1 MHDLKDVKREP
12 GESKLKQKE
21 HIRNFTNILN
31 LNRLNIK
38 AWLNAFRLRTLPLA
52 LSSVLMGITA
62 AHIFGFSNM
71 KVSVWALITT
81 TLLQIL
87 SNLAN
92 DYGDAVKGTD
102 NDKRIGPLR
111 TVQSGL
117 ISKSQMKLAIIIFSI
132 LSFAS
137 GLYLLLLSKMST
149 TEISVFILFGILAII
164 AAIKYTVGKKAYGYS
179 GFGDLFVFLFFGL
192 LAVMGTYYLI
202 AGNINWILILPA
214 ISVGFLSTAVLNLN
228 NLRDFEN
235 DKVMGKRTLVV
246 RIGIKYA
253 KLYQT
258 LLINLAFI
266 ALLFFVSVTN
276 QNWVIYLSFL
286 VYPLFLI
293 DLVKIDKEDNL
304 REIDPFLKKTALKT
318 FLLVL
323 VFTLLV
329 FIF

>member
-1 MHDLKDVKREP
+1 MV
-12 GESKLKQKE
+12 
-21 HIRNFTNILN
+21 
-31 LNRLNIK
+31 LNIK
-38 AWLNAFRLRTLPLA
+38 AWLDAFRLRTLPLA
-52 LSSVLMGITA
+52 ISSVLMGITA
-62 AHIFGFSNM
+62 AHIFGFFNI
-71 KVSVWALITT
+71 KVSILAIITT

-92 DYGDAVKGTD
+92 DYGDGVKGTD
-102 NDKRIGPLR
+102 NNKRIGPLR

-117 ISKSQMKLAIIIFSI
+117 ISKSQMKYAIVIFSI

-137 GLYLLLLSKMST
+137 GLSLLLNSKMT
-149 TEISVFILFGILAII
+149 TIELLVFILFGIIAII

-192 LAVMGTYYLI
+192 LAVMGTFYLI
-202 AGNINWILILPA
+202 AGHLDLILILPA

-246 RIGIKYA
+246 RMGIKYA

-258 LLINLAFI
+258 LLINLSFI
-266 ALLFFVSVTN
+266 ALLFFVLATN
-276 QNWVIYLSFL
+276 QNGEVYLSFMA
-286 VYPLFLI
+286 YPLFLV
-293 DLVKIDKEDNL
+293 DLIKINKENNL
-304 REIDPFLKKTALKT
+304 KNIDPFLKKTALKT
-318 FLLVL
+318 FLMVL
-323 VFTLLV
+323 VFTSLV